1 MEKTDAAQ
9 AQVLQLLVNYT
20 PDGPEQAG
28 QRELFMAFAGQH
40 PDCCERRLAVGHLT
54 GSAWLVSKD
63 GHRALLM
70 HHRKLDRWLQ
80 PGGHADGDAD
90 LAQVALREAQEETGL
105 PLLAVD
111 PRVFDLDRHRIP
123 ARGAEP
129 AHWHY
134 DVRFVVRANGGEA
147 FIQNEESLALAWFDM
162 GKLAED
168 GALDASIRRMAR
180 RWMGVTN
187 GPIAPQA
194 RP

>member
-9 AQVLQLLVNYT
+9 AQVLQLLANYT
-20 PDGPEQAG
+20 PDGPEQAE
-28 QRELFMAFAGQH
+28 QRALFMAFVNQH

-63 GHRALLM
+63 GRRALLM

-80 PGGHADGDAD
+80 PGGHADGAAD
-90 LAQVALREAQEETGL
+90 LALVALREAEEETGL
-105 PLLAVD
+105 SHLTVD
-111 PRVFDLDRHRIP
+111 PMVFDLDRHRIP

-134 DVRFVVRANGGEA
+134 DVRFVVQAAGGEV
-147 FIQNEESLALAWFDM
+147 FIQNEESLALAWFEM
-162 GKLAED
+162 KTLAED

-180 RWMGVTN
+180 KWLGR
-187 GPIAPQA
+187 
-194 RP
+194 